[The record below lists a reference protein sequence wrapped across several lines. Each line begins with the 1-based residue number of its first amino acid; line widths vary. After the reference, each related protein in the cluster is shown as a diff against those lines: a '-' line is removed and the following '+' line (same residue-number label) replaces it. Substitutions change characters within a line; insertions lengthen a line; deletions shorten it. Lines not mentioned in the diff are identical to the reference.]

1 MDSQNEENDYFDVD
15 NFSWNESNF
24 LSRTKSEV
32 SLAGNIGRSVS
43 SKEVQVSF
51 INCKESRSFT
61 SAFEQLD
68 LDVNSK
74 DSTELVQRTCDV
86 QTDPLYDQEAE
97 NMISGF
103 QTREIPSFR
112 LGTKHTI
119 KDIARYWKKD
129 SRMWLWKSGH
139 RKNNQQQP
147 EYSMYLCSSEQNFKR
162 FQ

>member
-1 MDSQNEENDYFDVD
+1 MFTYLVEFEEFPFIKHTTVD

-86 QTDPLYDQEAE
+86 QTDPLYNQEAE
-97 NMISGF
+97 KMISGF

-112 LGTKHTI
+112 LVIQG
-119 KDIARYWKKD
+119 
-129 SRMWLWKSGH
+129 
-139 RKNNQQQP
+139 P
-147 EYSMYLCSSEQNFKR
+147 EILKFQAIYLYIY
-162 FQ
+162 

>member
-1 MDSQNEENDYFDVD
+1 
-15 NFSWNESNF
+15 
-24 LSRTKSEV
+24 TKSEV
-32 SLAGNIGRSVS
+32 SLAGSISRSVS

-74 DSTELVQRTCDV
+74 DSTELVQKTCDV
-86 QTDPLYDQEAE
+86 QTDPLYDREAE
-97 NMISGF
+97 SMITSF
-103 QTREIPSFR
+103 HTREIPSFR
-112 LGTKHTI
+112 LGTKHAI

-129 SRMWLWKSGH
+129 SRMWLWKSGQ
-139 RKNNQQQP
+139 RMSYQQP
-147 EYSMYLCSSEQNFKR
+147 EYPIYLCTSEQNFKR